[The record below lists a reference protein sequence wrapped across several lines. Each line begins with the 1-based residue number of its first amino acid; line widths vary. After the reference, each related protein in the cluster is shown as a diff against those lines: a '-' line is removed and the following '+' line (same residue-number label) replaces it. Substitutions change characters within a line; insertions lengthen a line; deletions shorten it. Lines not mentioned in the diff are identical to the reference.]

1 MNFEELRLS
10 KQLIQALEDIDI
22 VEPTPIQEKCFSKIS
37 SGADVVGVAQ
47 TGTGKTFAYLLPIIN
62 MLEYSTQKNPRVLIL
77 VPTRELV
84 MQVKS
89 EAEKLA
95 KYKSFRIKCVYGGAN
110 INTQKEY
117 LYDNGC
123 DIIIGTP
130 GRVFDIAVTGV
141 LRLSGVRRLV
151 IDEVDEMLSLGF
163 RPQLE
168 QIFEM
173 LPQKRQSLMFSST
186 LTDDVNKFID
196 SHFRSP
202 ITVEV
207 TRRCTPI
214 EKIEQRVYA
223 LPNFNTKVNFLTSVL
238 CDTKEFVKTLIF
250 AESKKQADMLFDRL
264 DIKFPEKV
272 GVTHSNKSQN
282 YRFNA
287 VKRFENGEISILIAT
302 DVVARGVDFTDISH
316 VINIS
321 PPENP
326 IDYIHRIGRTGRA
339 DKNGVSLLF
348 VAPYE
353 NNLYEEVRKIAGNN
367 ISEMEI
373 PANVEVSN
381 LLLEDEK
388 PTAVHKVYVTAPSL
402 KKSGGAFHEKSAKR
416 QKTNSGGL
424 KDKAKRKR
432 RNK

>member
-1 MNFEELRLS
+1 MNFDELRIS
-10 KQLIQALEDIDI
+10 RQLVDALADIDI
-22 VEPTPIQEKCFSKIS
+22 VEPTPIQEKCFPKIA
-37 SGADVVGVAQ
+37 SGADVIGVAQ
-47 TGTGKTFAYLLPIIN
+47 TGTGKTFAYLLPILN
-62 MLEYSTQKNPRVLIL
+62 SLEFSTQKNPRVLVL
-77 VPTRELV
+77 VPTRELAV
-84 MQVKS
+84 QVRD

-110 INTQKEY
+110 INTQKDN
-117 LYDNGC
+117 LYSEGC
-123 DIIIGTP
+123 DLLIGTP
-130 GRVFDIAVTGV
+130 GRIYDIAVTGV
-141 LRLSGVRRLV
+141 LRFASIKRLV

-173 LPQKRQSLMFSST
+173 LPVKRQSMMFSST
-186 LTDDVNKFID
+186 LTDEINTFIHK
-196 SHFRSP
+196 HFRSP
-202 ITVEV
+202 ETIEV
-207 TRRCTPI
+207 TRSCTPI
-214 EKIEQRVYA
+214 EKIEQQVYK
-223 LPNFNTKVNFLTSVL
+223 LPNFNTKVNFLTSIL
-238 CDTKEFVKTLIF
+238 ADADEYPKTLIF
-250 AESKKQADMLFDRL
+250 AESKRQADQLFDRL
-264 DIKFPEKV
+264 NAKFPERV

-287 VKRFENGEISILIAT
+287 VKRFEDGVFNILIAT

-339 DKNGVSLLF
+339 DKDGVSLLL

-353 NNLYEEVRKIAGNN
+353 EEKYAAVRNIAGEN
-367 ISEMEI
+367 IAEYEMPSDI
-373 PANVEVSN
+373 EVSKV
-381 LLLEDEK
+381 LLEDEK
-388 PTAVHKVYVTAPSL
+388 PTIAHKIYIKAPSL
-402 KKSGGAFHEKSAKR
+402 KNSGGAFHERSAKR

-432 RNK
+432 K

>member
-1 MNFEELRLS
+1 MNFDELRLS

-22 VEPTPIQEKCFSKIS
+22 VEPTPIQEKCFNKIA
-37 SGADVVGVAQ
+37 SGADVIGVAQ

-62 MLEYSTQKNPRVLIL
+62 ALEFSTQKNPRVLVL

-84 MQVKS
+84 MQVKG

-110 INTQKEY
+110 INTQKDN
-117 LYDNGC
+117 LYGEGC

-130 GRVFDIAVTGV
+130 GRIFDIAVTGV
-141 LRLSGVRRLV
+141 LRLAGIRKLV

-186 LTDDVNKFID
+186 LTDDVSKFINA
-196 SHFRSP
+196 HFRSP
-202 ITVEV
+202 EMVEV

-214 EKIEQRVYA
+214 EKISQRVYM
-223 LPNFNTKVNFLTSVL
+223 LPNFNSKVNFLTTVL
-238 CDTKEFVKTLIF
+238 ADTDEYVKTLIF
-250 AESKKQADMLFDRL
+250 AESKKQADVLFDRL
-264 DIKFPEKV
+264 NAKFPDRV

-287 VKRFENGEISILIAT
+287 VKRFENGEFNILIAT

-321 PPENP
+321 APENP

-339 DKNGVSLLF
+339 DKDGVSLLF

-353 NNLYEEVRKIAGNN
+353 ENLYAEVRNIAGEN
-367 ISEMEI
+367 IAELDVPEGVQMST
-373 PANVEVSN
+373 V
-381 LLLEDEK
+381 LLEDEK
-388 PTAVHKVYVTAPSL
+388 PAMAHKVYVKAPSL
-402 KKSGGAFHEKSAKR
+402 KNSGGAFHEKSAKR
-416 QKTNSGGL
+416 MKTNSGGL
-424 KDKAKRKR
+424 KEKAKRKR
-432 RNK
+432 ERK

>member
-1 MNFEELRLS
+1 MNFDELRIS
-10 KQLIQALEDIDI
+10 RQLVDALADIDI
-22 VEPTPIQEKCFSKIS
+22 VEPTPIQEKCFPKIA
-37 SGADVVGVAQ
+37 SGADVIGVAQ
-47 TGTGKTFAYLLPIIN
+47 TGTGKTFAYLLPILN
-62 MLEYSTQKNPRVLIL
+62 SLEFSTQKNPRVLVL
-77 VPTRELV
+77 VPTRELAV
-84 MQVKS
+84 QVRD

-110 INTQKEY
+110 INTQK
-117 LYDNGC
+117 DNIYSEGC
-123 DIIIGTP
+123 DILIGTP
-130 GRVFDIAVTGV
+130 GRIYDIAVTGV
-141 LRLSGVRRLV
+141 LRFASVKRLV

-173 LPQKRQSLMFSST
+173 LPAKRQSMMFSST
-186 LTDDVNKFID
+186 LTDEINNFINK
-196 SHFRSP
+196 HFRSP
-202 ITVEV
+202 ETIEV

-214 EKIEQRVYA
+214 EKIEQRVFM

-238 CDTKEFVKTLIF
+238 ADADEYPKTLIF
-250 AESKKQADMLFDRL
+250 AESKRQADLLFDRL
-264 DIKFPEKV
+264 NAKFPERV

-287 VKRFENGEISILIAT
+287 VKRFEEGIFNILIAT
-302 DVVARGVDFTDISH
+302 DVVARGIDFTDISH

-339 DKNGVSLLF
+339 DKDGVSLLL

-353 NNLYEEVRKIAGNN
+353 EEKYAVVRNIAGEN
-367 ISEMEI
+367 IAEYEM
-373 PANVEVSN
+373 PSDVEVSKV
-381 LLLEDEK
+381 LLEDEK
-388 PTAVHKVYVTAPSL
+388 PTIAHKIYIKAPSL
-402 KKSGGAFHEKSAKR
+402 KNSGGAFHERSAKR

-432 RNK
+432 K

>member
-1 MNFEELRLS
+1 MNFDELRIS
-10 KQLIQALEDIDI
+10 RQLVEALADIDI
-22 VEPTPIQEKCFSKIS
+22 VEPTPIQEKCFPKIA
-37 SGADVVGVAQ
+37 SGADVIGVAQ
-47 TGTGKTFAYLLPIIN
+47 TGTGKTFAYLLPILN
-62 MLEYSTQKNPRVLIL
+62 SLEFSTQKNPRVLVL
-77 VPTRELV
+77 VPTRELAV
-84 MQVKS
+84 QVRD

-110 INTQKEY
+110 INTQK
-117 LYDNGC
+117 DNIYTDGC
-123 DIIIGTP
+123 DILIGTP
-130 GRVFDIAVTGV
+130 GRIYDIAVTGV
-141 LRLSGVRRLV
+141 LRFASVKRLV

-173 LPQKRQSLMFSST
+173 LPVKRQSMMFSST
-186 LTDDVNKFID
+186 LTDEVNTFIHK
-196 SHFRSP
+196 HFRSP
-202 ITVEV
+202 ETIEV

-214 EKIEQRVYA
+214 EKIEQQVYK
-223 LPNFNTKVNFLTSVL
+223 LPNFNTKVNFLTSIL
-238 CDTKEFVKTLIF
+238 ADADEYPKTLIF
-250 AESKKQADMLFDRL
+250 AESKRQADLLFDRL
-264 DIKFPEKV
+264 NAKFPERV

-287 VKRFENGEISILIAT
+287 VKRFEDGVFNILIAT

-339 DKNGVSLLF
+339 DKDGVSLLL

-353 NNLYEEVRKIAGNN
+353 EEKYAAVRNIAGEN
-367 ISEMEI
+367 IAEYEM
-373 PANVEVSN
+373 PSDVEVSKV
-381 LLLEDEK
+381 LLEDEK
-388 PTAVHKVYVTAPSL
+388 PTIAHKIYIKAPSL
-402 KKSGGAFHEKSAKR
+402 KNSGGAFHERSAKR

-432 RNK
+432 K